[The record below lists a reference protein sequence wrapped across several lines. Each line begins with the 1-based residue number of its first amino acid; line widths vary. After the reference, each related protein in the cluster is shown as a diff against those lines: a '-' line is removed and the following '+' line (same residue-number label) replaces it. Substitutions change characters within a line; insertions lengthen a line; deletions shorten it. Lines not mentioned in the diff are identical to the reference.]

1 MGDDNAKGHS
11 VKMATFMIV
20 TVIFLGC
27 TVGKPEIIE
36 QKCSTCHP
44 SALVY
49 QQKRPLKEWDRLLYG
64 MKARGLKVTPQEE
77 KGIREILASQYSNE

>member
-1 MGDDNAKGHS
+1 
-11 VKMATFMIV
+11 MILPV
-20 TVIFLGC
+20 LCLGC
-27 TVGKPEIIE
+27 TVSKPEIIE

-49 QQKRPLKEWDRLLYG
+49 QQKRPLKEWDRLMYG

-77 KGIREILASQYSNE
+77 AGIREILASRYTKE

>member
-1 MGDDNAKGHS
+1 MS
-11 VKMATFMIV
+11 TFMIIP
-20 TVIFLGC
+20 VIFLGC
-27 TVGKPEIIE
+27 TVSKPEIIE

-64 MKARGLKVTPQEE
+64 MKTRGLKVTPQEE
-77 KGIREILASQYSNE
+77 TSIRELLASQYSTK

>member
-1 MGDDNAKGHS
+1 
-11 VKMATFMIV
+11 MATFMIIS
-20 TVIFLGC
+20 VIFLGC
-27 TVGKPEIIE
+27 TGRKPEIIE

-64 MKARGLKVTPQEE
+64 MKARGLKITPQEE
-77 KGIREILASQYSNE
+77 TGIREILASQYSKE

>member
-1 MGDDNAKGHS
+1 MKI
-11 VKMATFMIV
+11 ATFMIISV
-20 TVIFLGC
+20 TFLGC
-27 TVGKPEIIE
+27 TGGKPEIIE

-64 MKARGLKVTPQEE
+64 MKARGLKITPQEE
-77 KGIREILASQYSNE
+77 TLLREILASQYSKE

>member
-1 MGDDNAKGHS
+1 MTTQKGHS
-11 VKMATFMIV
+11 VKMSTFMIIP
-20 TVIFLGC
+20 VIFLGC
-27 TVGKPEIIE
+27 TVSKPEIIE

-77 KGIREILASQYSNE
+77 TGIREILASQYSKE

>member
-1 MGDDNAKGHS
+1 M
-11 VKMATFMIV
+11 MAIFMIIP
-20 TVIFLGC
+20 VIFLGC
-27 TVGKPEIIE
+27 TWGKPEIIE

-49 QQKRPLKEWDRLLYG
+49 QQKRPLKEWDRLVYG

-77 KGIREILASQYSNE
+77 ADIREILASRYSKE